1 MDEGTWHTCKNIKLA
16 TTLVDLDEKNNWVMD
31 MVSTI
36 QLEVYT
42 SLDEQ
47 DYISRRSKQREEI

>member
-1 MDEGTWHTCKNIKLA
+1 
-16 TTLVDLDEKNNWVMD
+16 MD

-36 QLEVYT
+36 LLEVYT

-47 DYISRRSKQREEI
+47 DYISRRSKQREGIGLEKIINVYK